1 DIFVHDS
8 QTGQT
13 IRVNVASNG
22 DQALGG
28 GSGGVSISADGRYV
42 AFRSGATN
50 LVSGDTNGEQDIF
63 VHDCQTGETIRV
75 NVASN
80 GDQANNGGND
90 RAYISADGRYVAFQS
105 DATNLVSDDTNGLKD
120 IFVHD
125 NQTGQTTRVN
135 LDSSGTQASGG
146 GSEFPTI
153 SADGRYTAFQSDAT
167 NLVSDDTNG
176 LRDIFVHDSQT
187 GQTIRVNVASN
198 GDQAAGGGSEKA
210 VISGDGR
217 YVGFH
222 SDATNLVT
230 NDTNGLR
237 DIFVNDSQTGQTI
250 RVSVASDG
258 TQASGGINEYP
269 TISDDG
275 RFVAWQSDATNLVTD
290 DTNGDRDIYVHDT
303 ATGDTIRV
311 SVSSAGDQAD
321 GWSYD
326 PSY

>member
-1 DIFVHDS
+1 
-8 QTGQT
+8 
-13 IRVNVASNG
+13 
-22 DQALGG
+22 
-28 GSGGVSISADGRYV
+28 
-42 AFRSGATN
+42 
-50 LVSGDTNGEQDIF
+50 
-63 VHDCQTGETIRV
+63 
-75 NVASN
+75 
-80 GDQANNGGND
+80 
-90 RAYISADGRYVAFQS
+90 
-105 DATNLVSDDTNGLKD
+105 
-120 IFVHD
+120 
-125 NQTGQTTRVN
+125 
-135 LDSSGTQASGG
+135 
-146 GSEFPTI
+146 
-153 SADGRYTAFQSDAT
+153 
-167 NLVSDDTNG
+167 
-176 LRDIFVHDSQT
+176 
-187 GQTIRVNVASN
+187 
-198 GDQAAGGGSEKA
+198 
-210 VISGDGR
+210 
-217 YVGFH
+217 
-222 SDATNLVT
+222 VT